1 MSKKHILT
9 FLATTFAALV
19 TYAQPK
25 AVFSSEE
32 LNMGILQWKRYIGT
46 SFTVT
51 NLGNQPLTI
60 TRVDPDCECTVV
72 EWPTHPIAPGQ
83 SELIQVTYNA
93 RQLGTFSRA
102 IGIVTDE
109 PSDSIHYVWLNGTV
123 STKMPLDTVRY
134 ANQIGHIRLDNEV
147 LEFDDV
153 NPNDKQQR
161 VINLYNA
168 GNEAVTP
175 GLMHLPRY
183 LTAAAIPQRLRPG
196 EYGQIIVTLN
206 GHELRQKGLT
216 QTSVYLSQQPGDRV
230 SSENEISVSA
240 ILLPDFEAQPANLA
254 ANPPVLSIS
263 TQKLELEYPAP
274 NKKAKGQ
281 VVITN
286 TGRSPLKIQS
296 LQVMHPCIS
305 AEISR
310 ATLKPSQSTKL
321 KITVDARFLKSA
333 KSRRRILITT
343 NDATHPK
350 AFIDVTLVRSTP
362 KK

>member
-1 MSKKHILT
+1 
-9 FLATTFAALV
+9 
-19 TYAQPK
+19 
-25 AVFSSEE
+25 
-32 LNMGILQWKRYIGT
+32 
-46 SFTVT
+46 
-51 NLGNQPLTI
+51 
-60 TRVDPDCECTVV
+60 
-72 EWPTHPIAPGQ
+72 
-83 SELIQVTYNA
+83 
-93 RQLGTFSRA
+93 
-102 IGIVTDE
+102 
-109 PSDSIHYVWLNGTV
+109 
-123 STKMPLDTVRY
+123 MPLDTVRY
-134 ANQIGHIRLDNEV
+134 ANQIGHTRLDNEV

-240 ILLPDFEAQPANLA
+240 ILLPDFETQPANLA

-310 ATLKPSQSTKL
+310 ATLKPGQSTKL

>member
-1 MSKKHILT
+1 MSSKHILT
-9 FLATTFAALV
+9 FLTAAV
-19 TYAQPK
+19 MAITSYAQPR
-25 AVFSSEE
+25 AVFSTERQ
-32 LNMGILQWKRYIGT
+32 NMGVLLWKRYVGT

-51 NLGNQPLTI
+51 NLGSQPLTI
-60 TRVDPDCECTVV
+60 TKVEPDCECSVV

-83 SELIQVTYNA
+83 SELIKVTYNA
-93 RQLGTFSRA
+93 RQLGTFERA
-102 IGIVTDE
+102 IGIITNE
-109 PSDSIHYVWLNGTV
+109 PSDSIHYVWLRGTV
-123 STKMPLDTVRY
+123 STQMPLDTVRY
-134 ANQIGHIRLDNEV
+134 ANRIGHVRLDNEV

-161 VINLYNA
+161 VINLYND
-168 GNEAVTP
+168 GDEAVTP
-175 GLMHLPRY
+175 SLMHLPSY

-196 EYGQIIVTLN
+196 EYGQLVVTLN

-230 SSENEISVSA
+230 SNDNEISVSA
-240 ILLPDFEAQPANLA
+240 ILLPDFEAQPESLA

-274 NKKAKGQ
+274 NKKVKGQ

-305 AEISR
+305 AEISK
-310 ATLKPSQSTKL
+310 ATLKPGQSTKL
-321 KITVDARFLKSA
+321 KVTVDARFLKNS

-350 AFIDVTLVRSTP
+350 AFIDIVLTRTP